1 MDDEESREREAEAF
15 LAAITPKLIANS
27 SQLGGLPSSQRNV
40 VQVKGS
46 GATTPIGATLSANLA
61 LLQQKESRQQ
71 AIKRI
76 SQTHR
81 SLKSQ
86 DKPGNPDSYQA
97 RSSFKATTPST
108 SSGTVTLGS
117 TNGTNFN
124 AQRQAN
130 PVATETSSTTKLTPA
145 PSPGKIPI
153 QRQTSPTTIVKPAP
167 PPTVAANEKKP
178 VSPKPP
184 PVSPVSTTAPTR
196 VSPVPAPVSPVPTAS
211 NVPKP
216 PTVYKVP
223 SPTTKSITTPN
234 PPAVH
239 RVPSP
244 SGTTSTVP
252 KPNPPAVHRVP
263 SPSGTSTV
271 PKPNPPAVHRVPSPS
286 GTSTVPKP
294 NPPAVHR
301 VPSPV
306 PNPTVDKLPPATIVT
321 KPQTTTVIK
330 STPPNNVPVSKP
342 IPAANSAPVIN
353 DTSTKSSG
361 YVPRKFTTSSGA
373 VYSSTQKALESQI
386 DHDLQ
391 EELSKCKAA
400 GYFTNKQKSMGAN
413 KVPSQ
418 FKGELAEMID
428 GSTTL
433 CKSEQELLLMLDK
446 SKKPQLGRVLDENP
460 SPGSFKPQ
468 LGRVLDDKPPATS
481 NDSIPDNKPQ
491 LGRVLDDKPPATSN
505 DSIPDNKPQ
514 LGRVLDEKPSPGSF
528 KPQLGRVLDD
538 KPPATKDSISNNTS
552 FKSQLGRVLD
562 DKPSDSFKLQ
572 LGKVIDTPPPSVAVA
587 NDTTTSSPAPPKSV
601 VAPAA
606 PAPPPPPPLAGIP
619 PPPPPAGIP
628 PPPPPAGIPP
638 PPPPPPLDYKP
649 TKKTTV
655 TETSRPTQQ
664 APPRKPPM
672 GAVGIDLQAELM
684 KKLNSRNNT
693 NNNNNTDLTC
703 DSTQTDPLSG
713 KTVPGI
719 MCTVIM

>member
-27 SQLGGLPSSQRNV
+27 SQPGGLPSSQRNV
-40 VQVKGS
+40 VQVKSS

-81 SLKSQ
+81 SLKSP

-124 AQRQAN
+124 AQRQTN
-130 PVATETSSTTKLTPA
+130 PVATETSSTTKLNPA
-145 PSPGKIPI
+145 PSAGKIPI

-216 PTVYKVP
+216 PTIYKAP
-223 SPTTKSITTPN
+223 SPTTKSITT
-234 PPAVH
+234 
-239 RVPSP
+239 
-244 SGTTSTVP
+244 
-252 KPNPPAVHRVP
+252 PNPPAVHRVP

-446 SKKPQLGRVLDENP
+446 SKKPQLGRVLDEKP
-460 SPGSFKPQ
+460 SPGSF
-468 LGRVLDDKPPATS
+468 
-481 NDSIPDNKPQ
+481 KPQ

-538 KPPATKDSISNNTS
+538 KPPATKDSIPNNTS
-552 FKSQLGRVLD
+552 FKPQLGRVLD
-562 DKPSDSFKLQ
+562 DKPSDSFKPQ

-587 NDTTTSSPAPPKSV
+587 NDTTSSPAPPTSV
-601 VAPAA
+601 VAPPA
-606 PAPPPPPPLAGIP
+606 PAPP

-672 GAVGIDLQAELM
+672 GAAGIDLQAELM

-693 NNNNNTDLTC
+693 NNNNNTNMTC

-713 KTVPGI
+713 KIVPGI